1 MSLFSFFKGEQKKE
15 ISQLQAKLDEQF
27 HAIDDDILSTCAC
40 YAGLFAKVAYSD
52 FDISH
57 DEIAKMKKILGNL
70 THLNKDTIDVIVEI
84 AVSDMKELSGLED
97 HFYTQGLTNKLSEKE
112 KGDLLIALFAL
123 AAVDNHVEE
132 AEVESIRSIA
142 TGLNL
147 GRPHFVAAKAQFADF
162 LASLK

>member
-1 MSLFSFFKGEQKKE
+1 MSLFNFFKDEKKEE

-27 HAIDDDILSTCAC
+27 HAIDDEVLSTCAC

-52 FDISH
+52 FNIS
-57 DEIAKMKKILGNL
+57 DEEISKMKKILAKL
-70 THLNKDTIDVIVEI
+70 THLNQDTTNLIVEI
-84 AVSDMKELSGLED
+84 AVSDMKELSGIQD

-123 AAVDNHVEE
+123 AAVDNNVEE
-132 AEVESIRSIA
+132 AEVESIRNIA

-147 GRPHFVAAKAQFADF
+147 GRPHFVAAKARFVDF